1 MKKYYLFI
9 IYILFITCDQIEA
22 PYTTENLNIGLKK
35 VIVEKFTG
43 HKCSNRPDA
52 STTLNELKE
61 FYPNNIIS
69 IAIHPGNLIEFTNT
83 DDNYPYDFTTESGD
97 IIAQD
102 MGAIFLPLATINRK
116 PGGISNRCWTKDEW
130 ASEINDILYD
140 NNGDPIPKNI
150 NITINNYYNPSL
162 KEITSS
168 INLEVIN
175 NLNGDYRLVALI
187 TEDKIISAQ
196 LDDTFLDA
204 NYEHNN
210 ILRASLN
217 GVYGEDLNINF
228 KSGTVINKEYNV
240 AMNTTNNVNW
250 TNSWNSPENCHV
262 VVYIYNAN
270 TLIIEEAYTQP
281 FIQ

>member
-1 MKKYYLFI
+1 M
-9 IYILFITCDQIEA
+9 
-22 PYTTENLNIGLKK
+22 TENLNTALKK

-43 HKCSNRPDA
+43 HKCSNCPDA
-52 STTLNELKE
+52 SITLNELKE
-61 FYPNNIIS
+61 FYSNNIIS

-130 ASEINDILYD
+130 ASKIDDILYD
-140 NNGDPIPKNI
+140 DNGDPIPKNI

-187 TEDKIISAQ
+187 TEDKIIAPQ
-196 LDDTFLDA
+196 LDDTLLDI

-210 ILRASLN
+210 ILRTSLN
-217 GVYGEDLNINF
+217 GVYGELLNTNLI
-228 KSGTVINKEYNV
+228 SGSIVTKDYTLSLNQSSNI
-240 AMNTTNNVNW
+240 NW